1 MFYKEALQKL
11 VNIEKKK
18 VKTMSTVLFVLL
30 EAEDDWSIWIICFH
44 QAIRNITMFSF
55 VMNQFDIWVLER
67 NSVRLLVFNILCWLV
82 FINLTQTRVTWEE
95 GTLLRNCLH
104 QRQVPLACLWAISWL
119 LVGVRGSSTVGSAIP
134 MQLGLG
140 CVKSSREIHR
150 EQASKQSFLH
160 GPCFNFFPGLVDWI

>member
-95 GTLLRNCLH
+95 GLLIRNC
-104 QRQVPLACLWAISWL
+104 SY
-119 LVGVRGSSTVGSAIP
+119 
-134 MQLGLG
+134 
-140 CVKSSREIHR
+140 
-150 EQASKQSFLH
+150 
-160 GPCFNFFPGLVDWI
+160 